1 MEWTQI
7 TITSLMTA
15 IVTLAGQY
23 FVSYLRKKGENLAT
37 KEDIGRLTEIV
48 ENVKSQFAVD
58 LEFIRFNLG
67 NKSTIQRLAAE
78 KEFGALSEIAGC
90 LFQIQSA
97 TERLRPKMLES
108 NEPLEERYKRCSKE
122 WIQSHNAF
130 VEAVRK
136 HRWFLPHRLFLRFS
150 NIGRSSNKEYEDF
163 RTDLKM
169 GGGQP
174 THELSDQAE
183 KNILELTEMIDET
196 FLIVRRRWGT
206 EE

>member
-90 LFQIQSA
+90 LFEIQSA
-97 TERLRPKMLES
+97 TERLRPKMLA
-108 NEPLEERYKRCSKE
+108 C
-122 WIQSHNAF
+122 
-130 VEAVRK
+130 
-136 HRWFLPHRLFLRFS
+136 
-150 NIGRSSNKEYEDF
+150 
-163 RTDLKM
+163 
-169 GGGQP
+169 
-174 THELSDQAE
+174 
-183 KNILELTEMIDET
+183 
-196 FLIVRRRWGT
+196 
-206 EE
+206 

>member
-78 KEFGALSEIAGC
+78 KEFGALSEIDRKSTRLNSSHTVISYAVFC
-90 LFQIQSA
+90 L
-97 TERLRPKMLES
+97 K
-108 NEPLEERYKRCSKE
+108 K
-122 WIQSHNAF
+122 
-130 VEAVRK
+130 
-136 HRWFLPHRLFLRFS
+136 
-150 NIGRSSNKEYEDF
+150 
-163 RTDLKM
+163 
-169 GGGQP
+169 
-174 THELSDQAE
+174 
-183 KNILELTEMIDET
+183 
-196 FLIVRRRWGT
+196 
-206 EE
+206 